1 MKKILTW
8 AIFAFAAVLSLSCTK
23 NDGDDFDF
31 TPRVVCSQGL
41 AGTALL
47 NESVSVSIL
56 NVAETTV
63 STIKFGKEKTLTLTG
78 PGRVSYAF
86 TTEGTKTITVT
97 TSPEEIAKTTYK
109 VYVEKM
115 ESLQS
120 LAATLKKNPNLCL
133 VMCHRANTS
142 NLSIPENSAMAVEQC
157 ITEKVDIVENDV
169 YTTKDGV
176 LVVSHDAT
184 INRVTNGS
192 GTIRNLTLQQIK
204 SYDLKD
210 RNGKVVKGQK
220 MLTFDEYLKLCKGRI
235 YINVDIGDRDASVT
249 QVVQEIA
256 ANGMTQQVLVYCNS
270 KDKITEAY
278 KANPECNVYSWVS
291 NAQHLLD
298 GGLKDYSYFTQCSW
312 NPQTKDCS
320 ANGKI
325 GSLTSVS
332 SVTKAKSL
340 GTIITVN
347 ALPDSSDG
355 TLYKDNFTKAQAENL
370 FATFGSCQCIHGDVG
385 KEMRD
390 AIVAAGR
397 QVLNK

>member
-1 MKKILTW
+1 
-8 AIFAFAAVLSLSCTK
+8 
-23 NDGDDFDF
+23 
-31 TPRVVCSQGL
+31 
-41 AGTALL
+41 
-47 NESVSVSIL
+47 
-56 NVAETTV
+56 
-63 STIKFGKEKTLTLTG
+63 
-78 PGRVSYAF
+78 
-86 TTEGTKTITVT
+86 
-97 TSPEEIAKTTYK
+97 
-109 VYVEKM
+109 M

-157 ITEKVDIVENDV
+157 IAEKVDIVENDV

-192 GTIRNLTLQQIK
+192 GTIKNLTLQQIK

-298 GGLKDYSYFTQCSW
+298 GGLKDYSYFT
-312 NPQTKDCS
+312 
-320 ANGKI
+320 
-325 GSLTSVS
+325 
-332 SVTKAKSL
+332 
-340 GTIITVN
+340 
-347 ALPDSSDG
+347 
-355 TLYKDNFTKAQAENL
+355 
-370 FATFGSCQCIHGDVG
+370 
-385 KEMRD
+385 
-390 AIVAAGR
+390 
-397 QVLNK
+397 